1 MRLLWSGSSGHRDPE
16 VVTSSGAGSGDSR
29 APTLLCTLT
38 VMFNIADNT
47 TAGRRVAT
55 LFAGLVMAGAIAL
68 PSAAS
73 ASTMTDGGA
82 TAGGSAAI
90 TGGEGSQVIIDD
102 TIGDGKLR
110 TTEKVGGGVWI
121 YGIGG
126 GNSYSYYDHS
136 SKTHK
141 STACAG
147 FGTSCKYS
155 GWVSKGT
162 RSVAQVLRTAGGNT
176 AFWDTK

>member
-1 MRLLWSGSSGHRDPE
+1 M
-16 VVTSSGAGSGDSR
+16 
-29 APTLLCTLT
+29 
-38 VMFNIADNT
+38 
-47 TAGRRVAT
+47 VAV
-55 LFAGLVMAGAIAL
+55 ASL

-73 ASTMTDGGA
+73 AATLDADGA
-82 TAGGSAAI
+82 TAGGSAVI
-90 TGGEGSQVIIDD
+90 TGGEGTQIIVDD
-102 TIGDGKLR
+102 TAGDGRLR
-110 TTEKVGGGVWI
+110 TTQKVGGGVWI

-147 FGTSCKYS
+147 FGTSCKTS
-155 GWVSKGT
+155 GWVKKGT
-162 RSVAQVLRTAGGNT
+162 RSVAKVLRTAGGNT

>member
-1 MRLLWSGSSGHRDPE
+1 MCSI
-16 VVTSSGAGSGDSR
+16 
-29 APTLLCTLT
+29 T
-38 VMFNIADNT
+38 VMFDTQKRFNTSARCALVLASAAVIAAVST
-47 TAGRRVAT
+47 
-55 LFAGLVMAGAIAL
+55 
-68 PSAAS
+68 PSLAS
-73 ASTMTDGGA
+73 ASPLDRDGG
-82 TAGGSAAI
+82 TTGGSAVI
-90 TGGEGSQVIIDD
+90 IGGEGTQVIVDD
-102 TIGDGKLR
+102 TTGSGLLR

-147 FGTSCKYS
+147 FGTSCKTS
-155 GWVSKGT
+155 GWVGKGT
-162 RSVAQVLRTAGGNT
+162 RSVAQILKSAWGNT